1 MHQRA
6 WSVVGDYL
14 TTNMRIFTARAGEAE
29 STVLPMA
36 ANWIQ
41 EAFSEAPE
49 VRSTED
55 HGILL
60 WWNLPACGVISSS
73 KYDYGITSISNLL
86 AQFPRNGLAI
96 VIHPNRASHA
106 TDRTLHVKYEMSII
120 MFINFLPSMKFD
132 EIWTYFAYNLKLF
145 TPCLQASWGSVPRKS
160 TPNLKMMTMTML
172 LLLSK
177 SRRRSRVRA
186 MMMRMCLGKRMNLMF
201 GTWNTSWRTFAF
213 ILEMSNFHHVQFAKQ
228 GSFHFTLRYTFFN
241 PMANAWW
248 LHFSK
253 NITKERPLHAWAQS
267 QSAGNYLCLQQGNL
281 VLQKSPCMCLNS
293 LL

>member
-41 EAFSEAPE
+41 EAFSEVPE

-132 EIWTYFAYNLKLF
+132 EI
-145 TPCLQASWGSVPRKS
+145 
-160 TPNLKMMTMTML
+160 
-172 LLLSK
+172 
-177 SRRRSRVRA
+177 
-186 MMMRMCLGKRMNLMF
+186 
-201 GTWNTSWRTFAF
+201 
-213 ILEMSNFHHVQFAKQ
+213 
-228 GSFHFTLRYTFFN
+228 
-241 PMANAWW
+241 
-248 LHFSK
+248 
-253 NITKERPLHAWAQS
+253 
-267 QSAGNYLCLQQGNL
+267 
-281 VLQKSPCMCLNS
+281 
-293 LL
+293 